1 MFSGQIIVYYCVYIR
16 CGCLLHLD
24 TEAIQFLYFV
34 LSLKLYYAVMLLS
47 SCNCREAKQLLRAQL
62 CSVCILSSSN
72 MKGKPPTEYFEM
84 NLPYCLIADLVKQE
98 MEAIG
103 QHIQVLLL
111 GMQIYTRDTVNIQLT
126 FQLV

>member
-1 MFSGQIIVYYCVYIR
+1 
-16 CGCLLHLD
+16 
-24 TEAIQFLYFV
+24 
-34 LSLKLYYAVMLLS
+34 
-47 SCNCREAKQLLRAQL
+47 
-62 CSVCILSSSN
+62 

-103 QHIQVLLL
+103 QHMQVLLS

-126 FQLV
+126 FQLVWGEDITVE